1 MTSTSQPKLVN
12 HATMPEMGSSL
23 LSVILVYQTVLFLPW
38 KTILSRRRQLYD
50 ATEPVARPQP
60 VPRTAQRKNT
70 SASCQEEARNQ
81 AYEYMDTRQ
90 FMLQAGSCG
99 RLAAFGAPPNT
110 VV

>member
-1 MTSTSQPKLVN
+1 MRMRQGCGDGRKPATEASRDAAPTPN
-12 HATMPEMGSSL
+12 H
-23 LSVILVYQTVLFLPW
+23 I
-38 KTILSRRRQLYD
+38 SRRRQLYD

-70 SASCQEEARNQ
+70 IASCQEEARNQ

-99 RLAAFGAPPNT
+99 RLAAFGDPPNT